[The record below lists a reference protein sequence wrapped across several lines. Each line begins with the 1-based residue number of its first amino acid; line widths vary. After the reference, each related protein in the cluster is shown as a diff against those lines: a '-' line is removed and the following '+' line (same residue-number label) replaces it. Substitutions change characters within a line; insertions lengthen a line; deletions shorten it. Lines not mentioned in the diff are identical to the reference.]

1 VDNDPDPGQPSPPLP
16 VSASPSADPP
26 LRLARLKPEY
36 ASRYAGLDAGAWY
49 PAASL
54 AAYFRAWMLR
64 HPDPG
69 QNSGKLRG
77 LETAHFE
84 FKGGV
89 PREPPWLAEQS
100 PEERQTEVEYRAP
113 NRSR

>member
-1 VDNDPDPGQPSPPLP
+1 MNRDPDPSHPPPQLP
-16 VSASPSADPP
+16 VAASPSTNPP
-26 LRLARLKPEY
+26 VRLARLKREY

-49 PAASL
+49 PAASV
-54 AAYFRAWMLR
+54 AAYYRSWMLR

-69 QNSGKLRG
+69 QSSGALRG

-100 PEERQTEVEYRAP
+100 PDERQSAGER
-113 NRSR
+113 

>member
-1 VDNDPDPGQPSPPLP
+1 MDDHPDRSQPPPPPGAVL
-16 VSASPSADPP
+16 SPSADPP
-26 LRLARLKPEY
+26 LRLARLRPEY
-36 ASRYAGLDAGAWY
+36 ASRYSGLDAGAWY

-54 AAYFRAWMLR
+54 AAYFRSWMLR
-64 HPDPG
+64 HPAPG
-69 QNSGKLRG
+69 QNSGSVRG

-100 PEERQTEVEYRAP
+100 PDQRQSGEEPGQE
-113 NRSR
+113 

>member
-1 VDNDPDPGQPSPPLP
+1 MTPDPDPSQSSPSPP
-16 VSASPSADPP
+16 VSVSPSTAPP
-26 LRLARLKPEY
+26 MRLARLKPEY

-54 AAYFRAWMLR
+54 AAYFRSWMLR
-64 HPDPG
+64 HPAPG
-69 QNSGKLRG
+69 SGSLRG

-100 PEERQTEVEYRAP
+100 PDERQTPGEH
-113 NRSR
+113 

>member
-1 VDNDPDPGQPSPPLP
+1 MPVP
-16 VSASPSADPP
+16 VSSSSSTPP
-26 LRLARLKPEY
+26 VRLARLKPEY

-54 AAYFRAWMLR
+54 AAYFQSWMLR

-69 QNSGKLRG
+69 QGPGSLRG

-100 PEERQTEVEYRAP
+100 SDERQVPGER
-113 NRSR
+113 